1 VCAIDAAHAEIYLEI
16 YIFAE
21 DNTASEIKAALMR
34 AAQRGVAVYVLVDWL
49 GTGRK
54 IIKQLARDFASAGVP
69 VKLLLTR
76 KYTFDELC
84 ETLQLAFRDKT
95 AQQLFNVLYRID
107 VSEKQLFEGMPTPG
121 IDDRLFAE
129 IIIKRELQKVVL
141 RKLYSSN
148 NPINTEE

>member
-1 VCAIDAAHAEIYLEI
+1 MPLPTLRIPQLQDQSSLLEPYFVQKDLLRDLI
-16 YIFAE
+16 
-21 DNTASEIKAALMR
+21 L
-34 AAQRGVAVYVLVDWL
+34 
-49 GTGRK
+49 
-54 IIKQLARDFASAGVP
+54 QLKKDFNSAGVP

-107 VSEKQLFEGMPTPG
+107 VSEKQLYEGMPTPG

-148 NPINTEE
+148 NPINTED

>member
-1 VCAIDAAHAEIYLEI
+1 MPLPTLRIPQLQDQSSLLEPYFGQKDLLRDLI
-16 YIFAE
+16 
-21 DNTASEIKAALMR
+21 L
-34 AAQRGVAVYVLVDWL
+34 
-49 GTGRK
+49 
-54 IIKQLARDFASAGVP
+54 QLKKDFNSAGVP

-84 ETLQLAFRDKT
+84 ETLQLSFRDKT

-107 VSEKQLFEGMPTPG
+107 VSEKQLYEGMPTPG
-121 IDDRLFAE
+121 IDERLFAE

-148 NPINTEE
+148 NPINTED

>member
-1 VCAIDAAHAEIYLEI
+1 MSLPALRIPQLQDQSSLLEPYFGQKDLLRDLI
-16 YIFAE
+16 
-21 DNTASEIKAALMR
+21 L
-34 AAQRGVAVYVLVDWL
+34 
-49 GTGRK
+49 
-54 IIKQLARDFASAGVP
+54 QLKKDFNSAGVP

-84 ETLQLAFRDKT
+84 ETLQLSFRDKT

-107 VSEKQLFEGMPTPG
+107 VSEKQLYEGMPTPG
-121 IDDRLFAE
+121 IDVRLFAE

-148 NPINTEE
+148 NPINTES

>member
-1 VCAIDAAHAEIYLEI
+1 MSLPALRIPQLQDQSSLLEPYFGQKDLLRDLI
-16 YIFAE
+16 
-21 DNTASEIKAALMR
+21 L
-34 AAQRGVAVYVLVDWL
+34 
-49 GTGRK
+49 
-54 IIKQLARDFASAGVP
+54 QLKKDFNSAGVP

-84 ETLQLAFRDKT
+84 ETLQLSFRDKT

-107 VSEKQLFEGMPTPG
+107 VSEKQLYEGMPTPG